1 MLEII
6 AIVVGVLVTLTSVIG
21 NTLIV
26 TMLIRIELDEKRK
39 RKKKKSK
46 KETNALIRGIVSIRG
61 PKR

>member
-26 TMLIRIELDEKRK
+26 TMLIRIELDEK
-39 RKKKKSK
+39 KKSK
-46 KETNALIRGIVSIRG
+46 KETEALIKGIVSIRG

>member
-21 NTLIV
+21 NALIV

-46 KETNALIRGIVSIRG
+46 KEFLQR
-61 PKR
+61 